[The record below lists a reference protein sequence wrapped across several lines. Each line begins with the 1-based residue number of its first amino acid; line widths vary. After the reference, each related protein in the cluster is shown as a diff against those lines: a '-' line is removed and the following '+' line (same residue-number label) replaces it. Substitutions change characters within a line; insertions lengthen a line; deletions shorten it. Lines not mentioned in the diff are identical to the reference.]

1 MLIADLVARCRAQ
14 PHSVAVV
21 QDRLETTFGQLLD
34 LACGWGAQWR
44 SWPGFEPGGVVA
56 IQLPNSAD
64 YAAAVMAVH
73 WLGAAVLPVNT
84 QWRPEEVARNLEGLP
99 VAGLIGNRQTLAP
112 WHDCGVWPSVP
123 RLAVEDRPSAPSP
136 AEQDRLE
143 ALLRRDL
150 ADTNALLLMTS
161 GSGGRAKVVIRTQAQ
176 LLANARQVS
185 AELQWPPGCRILP
198 VTPFFH
204 ANGFSNGLLL
214 PLWSGGR
221 IVLLRQFFPATLADL
236 IEREAVQVVIGSPVV
251 YESLL
256 RHEVQPGTLQSLE
269 YAISSGAALPAG
281 VADEFLRR
289 WGIPVRELFGTSETG
304 TIAIA
309 PRATGSAGA
318 RPQDTCPGETKTGA
332 NGTAAN
338 GPGDSIAGRPLPGV
352 EVSILS
358 GDGRPLPK
366 GEVGAI
372 GVRSPAVMKG
382 YWSPDGIETARQSDG
397 LYLTGDMGWLDAEG
411 RLRLRGRSQRF
422 LNISGNK
429 VSAEEV
435 EQVLRAL
442 QGVTRARVEAEG
454 TPPQLVATL
463 WLAEGVVWKQP
474 EVLAHCRGQLAEY
487 KLPRRFVF
495 ETVRAA
501 DLPDKHS
508 VVVEKAADVS

>member
-1 MLIADLVARCRAQ
+1 MLIAGLVARCRAQ
-14 PHSVAVV
+14 PQAVAVV
-21 QDRLETTFGQLLD
+21 DDRQETTFGQLLD
-34 LACGWGAQWR
+34 MACGWGAQWR
-44 SWPGFEPGGVVA
+44 SLPSFTPGGIVA

-64 YAAAVMAVH
+64 YAAAVMACH
-73 WLGAAVLPVNT
+73 WLGVAVLPVNT
-84 QWRPEEVARNLEGLP
+84 QWRPEEVARNLDGLP
-99 VAGLIGNRQTLAP
+99 VVGLLGNRQTLAP
-112 WHDCGVWPSVP
+112 WHESRVWEDRP
-123 RLAVEDRPSAPSP
+123 RLAVEDRPSTPTP

-150 ADTNALLLMTS
+150 ASTDALLLMTS
-161 GSGGRAKVVIRTQAQ
+161 GSSGRAKVVIRNQAQ

-185 AELQWPPGCRILP
+185 AELQWPAGCRILP

-236 IEREAVQVVIGSPVV
+236 VEREAVQVVIGSPVV

-256 RHEVQPGTLQSLE
+256 RHEVRPGTCRSLE
-269 YAISSGAALPAG
+269 YAISSGAALPVG
-281 VADEFLRR
+281 VAEQFHRR

-304 TIAIA
+304 TIAIG
-309 PRATGSAGA
+309 PRKAG
-318 RPQDTCPGETKTGA
+318 PFGDGTVEPG
-332 NGTAAN
+332 
-338 GPGDSIAGRPLPGV
+338 PVDSIAGRPLPGV
-352 EVSILS
+352 EVSIVS
-358 GDGRPLPK
+358 EDGRPLPR

-382 YWSPDGIETARQSDG
+382 YWSPEGLDKGLLSGG
-397 LYLTGDMGWLDAEG
+397 LYLTGDRGWLDEEG
-411 RLRLRGRSQRF
+411 QLRLRGRSQRF

-429 VSAEEV
+429 VSAGEV
-435 EQVLRAL
+435 EQVLRGL
-442 QGVTRARVEAEG
+442 EGVTRARVETEG

-463 WLAEGVVWKQP
+463 WISEGVVWKQP
-474 EVLAHCRGQLAEY
+474 EVLVHCRGQLAEY
-487 KLPRRFVF
+487 KIPRRFIF

-508 VVVEKAADVS
+508 VVVERTPHAS

>member
-14 PHSVAVV
+14 PQAVAVV
-21 QDRLETTFGQLLD
+21 QDRQETTCGELLE
-34 LACGWGAQWR
+34 LAGGWAAQWR
-44 SWPGFEPGGVVA
+44 LRPGFAPGDIVA

-84 QWRPEEVARNLEGLP
+84 QWRPEEVARNLEGLS

-112 WHDCGVWPSVP
+112 WNDSRVWNSVP
-123 RLAVEDRPSAPSP
+123 RVALEDRPPP
-136 AEQDRLE
+136 LPQVEQDRLE
-143 ALLRRDL
+143 SLLQRDL
-150 ADTNALLLMTS
+150 ADDDALLLMTS
-161 GSGGRAKVVIRTQAQ
+161 GSSGRAKVVIRTQAQ
-176 LLANARQVS
+176 LRANALQVS
-185 AELQWPPGCRILP
+185 AELQWRPGCRILP

-204 ANGFSNGLLL
+204 ANGFSNGLML
-214 PLWSGGR
+214 PLWSGAR
-221 IVLLRQFFPATLADL
+221 IVLLRQFFPAALTAL

-256 RHEVQPGTLQSLE
+256 KHDLPSDACRSLE
-269 YAISSGAALPAG
+269 YAISSGAALSAG
-281 VADEFLRR
+281 VAEEFHRR

-304 TIAIA
+304 TIAIG
-309 PRATGSAGA
+309 PRETGSAG
-318 RPQDTCPGETKTGA
+318 PGPEQTEAAEAGPATTGPA
-332 NGTAAN
+332 
-338 GPGDSIAGRPLPGV
+338 DSTAGRPLPGV

-358 GDGRPLPK
+358 EDGRPLPR

-382 YWSPDGIETARQSDG
+382 YWSPECIDDARQPGG
-397 LYLTGDMGWLDAEG
+397 LYLTGDIGWLDEQG

-429 VSAEEV
+429 VSAGEV
-435 EQVLRAL
+435 EQVLRGLDVVA
-442 QGVTRARVEAEG
+442 RARVETEG
-454 TPPQLVATL
+454 APPQLVATL
-463 WLAEGVVWKQP
+463 WLAEGGVWQQT

-487 KLPRRFVF
+487 KIPRRFVF
-495 ETVRAA
+495 ETVRAG

-508 VVVEKAADVS
+508 VVLEKRAPHVS